1 MIESIPVFIVGGA
14 VVRYNPAPY
23 GVTLDKIRN
32 FGIIAHIDAG
42 KTTTS
47 ERVLYY
53 TLAIHRVGNVDEG
66 TTTTDWYILEK
77 QKGITIFS
85 AAVTCEWR
93 GHMLNLI
100 DTPGHVDFTA
110 EVERSLRVLDGA
122 VIVFDAVNGVEAQS
136 ETVWRQAV
144 RYNVP
149 RLAYVNKMDRPG
161 ASFEKTLEAMRKKLD
176 ARPIAVTIPV
186 GTEGNL
192 KGIIHLVTM
201 KYLTFEGDRGKDVV
215 QAEIPADMV
224 EEANV
229 YREQLIEAASEFSDE
244 VLGAALEGKPVTV
257 AQLNA
262 AIRKGTVAGKIQP
275 TFAGS
280 SLHNQGV
287 QPVIDA
293 VVDFLP
299 SPLDVPV
306 VSGIDPE
313 SEKPLTRDVR
323 KDKTLTAFAFKTA
336 SDKHVDI
343 TYVRIY
349 TGELHAN
356 EAFYNPRLG
365 RMERTQQMFRM
376 FADERKSIGTAGPGE
391 IVAFVG
397 LKQTV
402 TSDTLCDKRHPIL
415 LPTIKFPEP
424 VLSIAIE
431 PKSSADRDKLD
442 EVLARLA
449 KDDPTFRVSQDAD
462 TGQIILH
469 CMGEVHSDVLLYRI
483 NNDFA
488 TPANVGKPRVAYKEA
503 ITRTARE
510 RKTRTH
516 TVGEKQLFG
525 DVELEVRP
533 MRDAI
538 SPTFV
543 VEPSS
548 PDQEKDLRR
557 YVAGIRSGALSAAG
571 SGAIAGFPVIY
582 LQIALV
588 GGSVST
594 NSAEEMYTAA
604 ATDALAAALEKAAS
618 QILEPHM
625 KFEVTTPDDYAGG
638 VINDLQRRG
647 ADITDMSP
655 VAGAKVV
662 KGNVALSKMFGY
674 TTTLRSLTQGRGQY
688 AMEPYEYRPIPVD
701 EMKKFTE

>member
-1 MIESIPVFIVGGA
+1 M
-14 VVRYNPAPY
+14 
-23 GVTLDKIRN
+23 TLDKIRN

-53 TLAIHRVGNVDEG
+53 TLSIHRVGNVDEG

-161 ASFEKTLEAMRKKLD
+161 ASFEKTLEAMRKKLG
-176 ARPIAVTIPV
+176 ARPVAVTLPY
-186 GTEGNL
+186 GSEGNL
-192 KGIIHLVTM
+192 KGVIHLVTM
-201 KYLTFEGDRGKDVV
+201 KILTFEGDRGKDVV
-215 QAEIPADMV
+215 EAEIPEDARD
-224 EEANV
+224 EAQM
-229 YREQLIEAASEFSDE
+229 YREQLLDAASEFSDE
-244 VLGAALEGKPVTV
+244 VMAAALDGKPVPP
-257 AQLNA
+257 AQLVA
-262 AIRKGTVAGKIQP
+262 ALRKGTVAGKIQP

-306 VSGIDPE
+306 ITGKDPE
-313 SEKPLTRDVR
+313 TDKPLTRDVR

-336 SDKHVDI
+336 TDKHTDI
-343 TYVRIY
+343 TYVRVY
-349 TGELHAN
+349 TGEIHAN
-356 EAFYNPRLG
+356 EAFFNTRLG

-376 FADERKSIGTAGPGE
+376 FADERKPIQSAGPGE

-402 TSDTLCDKRHPIL
+402 TGDTLCDKRSPIL
-415 LPTIKFPEP
+415 LPTIQFPEP

-431 PKSSADRDKLD
+431 PKSSADKDKLD

-449 KDDPTFRVSQDAD
+449 KDDPTFRVSLDAD

-469 CMGEVHSDVLLYRI
+469 SMGEVHSDVLLYRI
-483 NNDFA
+483 RNDFG
-488 TPANVGKPRVAYKEA
+488 TPANVGTPRVAYKEA
-503 ITRTARE
+503 ITRAARE
-510 RKTRTH
+510 KKSRTH
-516 TVGEKQLFG
+516 TVGETQLFG
-525 DVELEVRP
+525 EVELEVRP
-533 MRDAI
+533 VRDSIA
-538 SPTFV
+538 PTFV
-543 VEPSS
+543 SS
-548 PDQEKDLRR
+548 ELTPNQEKDLKKFLPSIK
-557 YVAGIRSGALSAAG
+557 AGALTSAG
-571 SGAIAGFPVIY
+571 SGPIAGFPVIY
-582 LQIALV
+582 LQISLQ
-588 GGSVST
+588 GGAVNA
-594 NSAEEMYTAA
+594 NSSEEMYTAA
-604 ATDALAAALEKAAS
+604 AADALSSALTKGAP

-625 KFEVTTPDDYAGG
+625 KFEVTAPDDYAGG

-647 ADITDMSP
+647 ADITDME
-655 VAGAKVV
+655 AIGGAKLV

-674 TTTLRSLTQGRGQY
+674 STMLRSLTQGRGQHM
-688 AMEPYEYRPIPVD
+688 MEPYEYKPIPAE

>member
-1 MIESIPVFIVGGA
+1 
-14 VVRYNPAPY
+14 
-23 GVTLDKIRN
+23 VTLDKIRN

-53 TLAIHRVGNVDEG
+53 TLSIHRVGNVDEG

-161 ASFEKTLEAMRKKLD
+161 ASFEKTLDAMRKKLS
-176 ARPIAVTIPV
+176 ARPVPVTIPV

-192 KGIIHLVTM
+192 RGVIHLVRM
-201 KYLTFEGDRGKDVV
+201 KQLSFEGDRGKDVV
-215 QAEIPADMV
+215 ESEIPSDLLD
-224 EEANV
+224 EAQV
-229 YREQLIEAASEFSDE
+229 YREQLVEAASEFSDE
-244 VLGAALEGKPVTV
+244 VLAAALEGKPVTA

-262 AIRKGTVAGKIQP
+262 AIRKGTISGKIQP
-275 TFAGS
+275 AFAGS

-306 VSGIDPE
+306 VSGVDPE
-313 SEKPLTRDVR
+313 SDKPLTRDVR

-336 SDKHVDI
+336 SDKHTDI

-356 EAFYNPRLG
+356 EAFFNPRIG

-376 FADERKSIGTAGPGE
+376 FADERKAISTAGPGE

-402 TSDTLCDKRHPIL
+402 TSDTLCDKRSPIL

-424 VLSIAIE
+424 VLSVAIE

-449 KDDPTFRVSQDAD
+449 KDDPTFKVSQDPD

-483 NNDFA
+483 QNDFG
-488 TPANVGKPRVAYKEA
+488 TPANVGKPRVAYKETIQSA
-503 ITRTARE
+503 GRGEE
-510 RKTRTH
+510 RATIH
-516 TVGEKQLFG
+516 AGEKTLFG
-525 DVELEVRP
+525 HVALELRPDRANLQPATVVELP
-533 MRDAI
+533 
-538 SPTFV
+538 
-543 VEPSS
+543 
-548 PDQEKDLRR
+548 PDLEKDLRKFLPS
-557 YVAGIRSGALSAAG
+557 IKEGALSAAG
-571 SGAIAGFPVIY
+571 SGSIAGFPMIY
-582 LQIALV
+582 LQIAIT
-588 GGSVST
+588 GGSVTTESVEQAYS
-594 NSAEEMYTAA
+594 SAAVTAFSKA
-604 ATDALAAALEKAAS
+604 QRATTSA
-618 QILEPHM
+618 ILEPHM
-625 KFEVTTPDDYAGG
+625 KFEVTVPDEYAGG

-647 ADITDMSP
+647 ADITDMGAI
-655 VAGAKVV
+655 AGARVV

-674 TTTLRSLTQGRGQY
+674 STTLRSLTQGRGQH
-688 AMEPYEYRPIPVD
+688 AMEPYEYKPIPPD